1 MDLDAIMHANWLTLI
16 TLLIQCGVFS
26 VSFKFIYNFL
36 KDYREKDIARDEALR
51 SLLRC
56 SIISIYH
63 KTEETG
69 FLPIYNLENIE
80 DMYKAYK
87 TLGGNGAITELYT
100 QIKKYPH
107 NNPPGH

>member
-1 MDLDAIMHANWLTLI
+1 MI
-16 TLLIQCGVFS
+16 TFIDEHWISIVSLLMECGLL
-26 VSFKFIYNFL
+26 KYAYGFL
-36 KDYREKDIARDEALR
+36 KDYRKKDIARDEALR

-63 KTEETG
+63 KTEENG

-80 DMYKAYK
+80 DMYHSYK
-87 TLGGNGAITELYT
+87 TLGGNGAITELYE
-100 QIKKYPH
+100 QMKKYPH